1 MGYSLNEMDEQEP
14 MFNMDNAITYCV
26 CSKTHLEVGAHFM
39 FDCCSLSLFNET
51 FFFMISKFHEIL

>member
-51 FFFMISKFHEIL
+51 FFFFL